1 MITESF
7 AYGDSPI
14 HRLDPRFK
22 IVFSALYSI
31 VAALSYQFP
40 VLIAAVVVS
49 ILLVAFSRLNPW
61 DVCKRLMVV
70 FGFILFLWVM
80 IPLTFGGEAL
90 YRLGPISI
98 SHPGV
103 IFSARITLKSTAILL
118 AFIAL
123 AATMDLATMGRALAR
138 LRVPRKIVHLL
149 LMTWR
154 YIAVMQQ
161 EYQRL
166 LRSAKI
172 RGFSPRTSMHTYKT
186 FAYLIGML
194 FVRASARA
202 ERVHNAMKC
211 RGFKGKF
218 YTLVDFHVT
227 PANWIF
233 AAIMTTVIMAL
244 AYLEWNLTTGGG

>member
-1 MITESF
+1 MITEPF
-7 AYGDSPI
+7 ANGDSRI

-22 IVFSALYSI
+22 LVFAALYSFL
-31 VAALSYQFP
+31 AALSHQFP
-40 VLIAAVVVS
+40 VLIAAVVIS
-49 ILLVAFSRLNPW
+49 MLLAAFARLNPW
-61 DVCKRLMVV
+61 DVCKRLVIV

-80 IPLTFGGEAL
+80 IPLTFGGETL
-90 YRLGPISI
+90 YRLGPLSI
-98 SHPGV
+98 SLPGV
-103 IFSARITLKSTAILL
+103 MFSARITLKSTAILL

-123 AATMDLATMGRALAR
+123 AATMNLSTMGRALSG
-138 LRVPRKIVHLL
+138 LRIPRKIVHLL

-154 YIAVMQQ
+154 YISVMQQ

-186 FAYLIGML
+186 YAYLIGML

-218 YTLVDFHVT
+218 HTLVDFTAT
-227 PANWIF
+227 PANWVF
-233 AAIMTTVIMAL
+233 AVLMTIVIVGL
-244 AYLEWNLTTGGG
+244 ACLEWSLGG

>member
-7 AYGDSPI
+7 ANGVSPI

-22 IVFSALYSI
+22 IVFVVLYSF
-31 VAALSYQFP
+31 VAALSYQTP
-40 VLIAAVVVS
+40 VLIAALIVS
-49 ILLVAFSRLNPW
+49 LLLVAFSRLNPW
-61 DVCKRLMVV
+61 DVCKRLVIV
-70 FGFILFLWVM
+70 FGFILFLWIMV
-80 IPLTFGGEAL
+80 PLTFGGEAI

-98 SHPGV
+98 SRPGV
-103 IFSARITLKSTAILL
+103 IFSVRITLKSTAILL

-123 AATMDLATMGRALAR
+123 AATMDLSTMGRALSR
-138 LRVPRKIVHLL
+138 LKVPRKIVHLL
-149 LMTWR
+149 LMTYR
-154 YIAVMQQ
+154 YISVMQQ

-172 RGFSPRTSMHTYKT
+172 RGFTPSTSMHTYKT

-194 FVRASARA
+194 FVRASTRA

-218 YTLVDFHVT
+218 YTLADFPVT
-227 PANWIF
+227 PANWVF
-233 AAIMTTVIMAL
+233 AAIMTIVL
-244 AYLEWNLTTGGG
+244 AGLVYLEWRPWN